1 MPPMPA
7 KRREMDLSAC
17 ANLSRNN
24 ESSLSQKYVSFKR
37 KIRIYRKRL
46 PTITFTPPRVNTF
59 SANGTTA
66 GFIPT
71 TEVSTGISRSP
82 TIRLIHF
89 RLKSV
94 GHILIMRF
102 RYGMCMCIGGRVADN
117 VGKNSRSIDR
127 NEELSI
133 GLLFYQRI
141 LSMILNYLISV

>member
-1 MPPMPA
+1 M
-7 KRREMDLSAC
+7 
-17 ANLSRNN
+17 
-24 ESSLSQKYVSFKR
+24 SFKKR
-37 KIRIYRKRL
+37 TRNYKKRL
-46 PTITFTPPRVNTF
+46 PTITFIQPKVNVF
-59 SANGTTA
+59 SASGTTA

-71 TEVSTGISRSP
+71 TKASTGISRSP

-89 RLKSV
+89 LPKSV
-94 GHILIMRF
+94 RHISTMRF

-141 LSMILNYLISV
+141 LSMILKIILFLYNRFMSFY